1 MEIIKNYKI
10 PIYKVLA
17 TAGLEVS
24 SPATSNSDLYL
35 ATEQE
40 LSVEYFN
47 SRPTEIFSISSKNTS
62 TIIHSNT
69 LGILISDIKDEVTSE
84 YFYFKIK
91 LKQEHVDSPEVVNE
105 IKELA
110 NSLFSSYLILDGYL
124 YHNNE
129 ENLIEFLY
137 EEKYPSTPVLD
148 LSLHYS
154 LQYSKIRSIRNLK
167 NQFKITLN
175 IPLESLEIKLKSDN
189 VFGLNILSEN
199 SVSLNP
205 FILDSKLFTKHSFY
219 SLQKDE
225 AFLTDLVTNFKLD
238 SYCLSEEITYN
249 SYEPFEYTILSY
261 LTEYSNLQVIL
272 PSDKTY
278 IYINTS
284 TQSLEVA
291 PLPLANLLEE
301 FTLIAVVT
309 KKTLLVDVVGNSYK
323 ANIKKDANFKKL
335 FITST
340 PVSIDMIPVGACSF
354 VYSLRDVIRNK
365 QSVVET
371 SDYTVYQL
379 NQQQDWSSVNVRIP
393 EAPLTPVLD
402 NLKDE
407 VTSYFANDP
416 LSNTTNYNYEI
427 IDK

>member
-17 TAGLEVS
+17 TAGLETS
-24 SPATSNSDLYL
+24 NPATSNSDLYL

-137 EEKYPSTPVLD
+137 EEKYPSIPVLD

-175 IPLESLEIKLKSDN
+175 IPLEALEIKLKSDN

-225 AFLTDLVTNFKLD
+225 AFLTDLVANFKLD

-272 PSDKTY
+272 PSNKTY

-284 TQSLEVA
+284 TQGLEVA

-393 EAPLTPVLD
+393 EAPLTPILD